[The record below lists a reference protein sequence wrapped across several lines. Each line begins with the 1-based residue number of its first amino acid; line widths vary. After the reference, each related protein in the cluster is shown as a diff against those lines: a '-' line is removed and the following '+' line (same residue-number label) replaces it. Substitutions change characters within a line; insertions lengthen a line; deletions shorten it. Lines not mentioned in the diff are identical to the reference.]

1 MISKENLE
9 FSDTS
14 AEVQGPLEE
23 QFWLYNGGSGGFP
36 LPTRAPKPKSPSQ
49 GSEKRAKLRFF
60 KIAIDFYWNKLWS

>member
-36 LPTRAPKPKSPSQ
+36 LATRAPKPNRPPKGVKKGQ
-49 GSEKRAKLRFF
+49 
-60 KIAIDFYWNKLWS
+60 N